1 MSHADFVHL
10 HLHTEYSLLDG
21 ACRLDRLMDKAH
33 KLRFPS
39 LAITD
44 HGAMYG
50 AIDFYQAAREKGIKP
65 IIGCEV
71 YVAPGSRREKK
82 TTSGGRDVYHHL
94 VLLAKDETGYKNLV
108 TLTTAAHLEGYYY
121 KPRIDKDLLASH
133 KEGLIALSGCLASEI
148 PEWILKE
155 QLPKARD
162 TVDWFKQV
170 LGAENFY
177 LELQNH
183 ALPEQAKVNQHL
195 VVWAQEFGLKLV
207 ATNDVHY
214 VEKAH
219 SHAHDCLICIGTQA
233 LLTDTKRLR
242 YAKEQFYL
250 RSAEEMKAR
259 FAEVPEAVRNT
270 LEVAEKCN
278 LEIEFGKLH
287 YPVFQA
293 PEPLTREA
301 YLRQLIAEG
310 LERRYTIKARVEGNE
325 FVVEGIAEPARL
337 PTYVAQASQP
347 AGSGSIPALS
357 CEAGEHGARMLREPA
372 GKDACATDLAA
383 AAAVQVVMDR
393 LKTELAVIDKTGF
406 VSYFLIVADFVAY
419 GRSKGVACVARGSA
433 AGSIVTYLL
442 RIANVDPIRYGLLF
456 ERFLNPERVNPPDID
471 IDFADD
477 RRADVI
483 EYVRQKYGRDS
494 VAQIITFGTMGAK
507 SVVRDVGRVMGL
519 SYGECDRLA
528 KLVPNELKMTL
539 EKALKQSPELK
550 QAYETEE
557 VTHEL
562 IETAK
567 VLEDLT
573 RNASVHAAGVVIGD
587 QPLVN
592 LLPLKSDEDGTI
604 VTQYAMGPVGELGL
618 LKMDF
623 LGLKTLTVIR
633 NTCEMVKQM
642 QGVEVP
648 IDNLPFDDA
657 KTYDLLNKA
666 NTLGIFQLESGGMRD
681 LCRKFQISSLEHIT
695 ALVALYRP
703 GPMDLIP
710 EFIKRRHGEV
720 KIEYEHP
727 LLEPIAKETYGILIY
742 QEQVMQAAQ
751 VLAGYTLGG
760 ADLLRRAMGKKKKE
774 EMAEQRTIFVKGC
787 QEKNNIPAAKANQVF
802 DLLEKFAGYGFNKS
816 HAAAYAIVAYQTAY
830 LKANYPVEFL
840 CAMMTND
847 MGDTA
852 KLSQYI
858 AEARVMGIEVLP
870 PDVNESRVFFAPS
883 KSTGRDALLRVQKAT
898 QTKKDAQQRVP
909 TQGIRF
915 GLAAIKNV
923 GEVAVESIL
932 KVRSEGGPFES
943 LADLCE
949 RVDSRTVNR
958 KVLEAFIK
966 SGACDCFGET
976 RATLS
981 ASIDRTLAR
990 AASNVADR
998 QSGQSSLFGLLQERA
1013 APKDELL
1020 TRLEEWPQHELL
1032 AAEKELLGFF
1042 VTGHPL
1048 TPYTDILE
1056 RYCLANTA
1064 TLAQLPSRSLTRIGG
1079 LIAAVQHGVSKK
1091 TSKPYAM
1098 VTLEDLEGSVQVL
1111 CMNENY
1117 DKYRALL
1124 QPNAAILVLGEVNTG
1139 DEKPKLFPQ
1148 EIMPLDEAPRKF
1160 TKQVHLRLHAAHLK
1174 PESLDAVCELVE
1186 AHKGKCPLFL
1196 CFIQPGGEVVFLETH
1211 ENFAVTPSRKL
1222 QEEADRRFGEDT
1234 YYAKVDTS
1242 LPERQQRWGRKV
1254 ESASGEE

>member
-33 KLRFPS
+33 ELKFPA

-44 HGAMYG
+44 HGALYG
-50 AIDFYQAAREKGIKP
+50 AIDFYKAALERGIKP

-71 YVAPGSRREKK
+71 YVAPGSRFEKK
-82 TTSGGRDVYHHL
+82 SGTGGRDVYNHL
-94 VLLAKDETGYKNLV
+94 VLLAKDETGYRNLV
-108 TLTTAAHLEGYYY
+108 QLATAAQLEGYYY
-121 KPRIDKDLLASH
+121 KPRIDKELLAKH

-148 PEWILKE
+148 PEWIQKDH
-155 QLPKARD
+155 LPKAYAAI
-162 TVDWFKQV
+162 DWFKQT
-170 LGAENFY
+170 LGPENFY

-183 ALPEQAKVNQHL
+183 NLPEQAKVNRYL
-195 VVWAQEFGLKLV
+195 IPCAKEFGLKLV

-214 VEKAH
+214 VEKNH
-219 SHAHDCLICIGTQA
+219 SHAHDCLICIGTQTQ
-233 LLTDTKRLR
+233 LTDTRRLK
-242 YAKEQFYL
+242 YAEQQFYL

-270 LEVAEKCN
+270 VEVAEKCN

-287 YPVFQA
+287 YPVFDP
-293 PEPLTREA
+293 PEHFTREG
-301 YLRQLIAEG
+301 YLRQLLAEG
-310 LERRYTIKARVEGNE
+310 LQKRYGIHARAEGQEFIVERVED
-325 FVVEGIAEPARL
+325 PTRL
-337 PTYVAQASQP
+337 PTYSKSEEQSAKDELPGDPLALGASHFAP
-347 AGSGSIPALS
+347 SVS
-357 CEAGEHGARMLREPA
+357 
-372 GKDACATDLAA
+372 T
-383 AAAVQVVMDR
+383 AVRVVMDR
-393 LKTELAVIDKTGF
+393 LQLEVKVIEKMGF
-406 VSYFLIVADFVAY
+406 LSYFLIVGDFIRY
-419 GRSKGVACVARGSA
+419 GRSKGIACVARGSA

-442 RIANVDPIRYGLLF
+442 EIANVDPIRYGLLF

-483 EYVRQKYGRDS
+483 EYVRQKYGRDA
-494 VAQIITFGTMGAK
+494 VAQIVTFGTMGAK

-528 KLVPNELKMTL
+528 KMIPNDLKMTL

-557 VTHEL
+557 VTREL
-562 IETAK
+562 IDTAF

-592 LLPLKSDEDGTI
+592 LLPLKQDEDGTI
-604 VTQYAMGPVGELGL
+604 VTQYAMGPVGDLGL

-633 NTCEMVKQM
+633 NTCELVKRTR
-642 QGVEVP
+642 GIDVP
-648 IDNLPFDDA
+648 VDHLPLDDA

-681 LCRKFQISSLEHIT
+681 LCRKFQISSVEHIT

-720 KIEYEHP
+720 RIEYEHP
-727 LLEPIAKETYGILIY
+727 LLEPIARETYGILIY

-751 VLAGYTLGG
+751 LLAGYTLGG
-760 ADLLRRAMGKKKKE
+760 ADLLRRAMGKKKPE
-774 EMAEQRTIFVKGC
+774 EMAKQRAIFVKGC
-787 QEKNNIPAAKANQVF
+787 RGKNNIPEGKANQIF

-830 LKANYPVEFL
+830 LKANYPVEFF

-847 MGDTA
+847 MADTA

-858 AEARVMGIEVLP
+858 AEARGMGIDVLG
-870 PDVNESRVFFAPS
+870 PDVNESEVHFAPG
-883 KSTGRDALLRVQKAT
+883 GRASLRAEDSGPVQSSPGAS
-898 QTKKDAQQRVP
+898 P
-909 TQGIRF
+909 TRESIRF
-915 GLAAIKNV
+915 GLAAIKGV
-923 GEVAVESIL
+923 GEAAVETIL
-932 KVRSEGGPFES
+932 KARNAGGKFTS

-949 RVDSRTVNR
+949 RVDGRSLNR
-958 KVLEAFIK
+958 KVLEALIK
-966 SGACDCFGET
+966 CGACDGFGQT
-976 RATLS
+976 RATLF
-981 ASIDRTLAR
+981 AQMDRTLAR
-990 AASNVADR
+990 AAGIIADR
-998 QSGQSSLFGLLQERA
+998 QRGQSSLFGALEEK
-1013 APKDELL
+1013 APAMPESVTDL
-1020 TRLEEWPQHELL
+1020 TEWPQHELL
-1032 AAEKELLGFF
+1032 ANEKELLGFY

-1048 TPYTDILE
+1048 TPYAPILE
-1056 RYCLANTA
+1056 KYALANTA
-1064 TLAQLPSRSLTRIGG
+1064 TLAQLPNRSLTRIGG
-1079 LIAAVQHGVSKK
+1079 LIAAVQNGISKK
-1091 TSKPYAM
+1091 SGKPYSL

-1111 CMNENY
+1111 FLNENY
-1117 DKYRALL
+1117 EKYREMLV
-1124 QPNAAILVLGEVNTG
+1124 PNKAILVIGEVNTG

-1148 EIMPLDEAPRKF
+1148 EILPLEEAPSRF
-1160 TKQVHLRLHAAHLK
+1160 TKQVHLRLHTAHLQ
-1174 PESLDAVCELVE
+1174 PEHLESARELVV
-1186 AHKGKCPLFL
+1186 AHSGHCPLFL
-1196 CFIQPGGEVVFLETH
+1196 CFMRPAGEVIFVEANERF
-1211 ENFAVTPSRKL
+1211 FVTPSRELQQAADKL
-1222 QEEADRRFGEDT
+1222 FGEET
-1234 YYAKVDTS
+1234 YYVKVDTS
-1242 LPERQQRWGRKV
+1242 LPERAPRRWERKP
-1254 ESASGEE
+1254 ELAGAA